1 MTIHNQSHAMT
12 DVDSHSSGNWKLYY
26 SNGSG
31 QVVELALGAAGTCL
45 VSGGTAEAPVFSSLL
60 GEVLVTCAGATPL
73 TTDFTAQATGSH
85 GFAEGTGGRVWK
97 WYKNATGVFATEMTS
112 VPAE

>member
-1 MTIHNQSHAMT
+1 MPIHNQSHTMT
-12 DVDSHSSGNWKLYY
+12 DTSSHSSGNWKLFY

-31 QVVELALGAAGTCL
+31 AVVELALGAAGTSL
-45 VSGGTAEAPVFSSLL
+45 VSGGAEAAPVFSSLL

-97 WYKNATGVFATEMTS
+97 WYKNGTGVFAVEITS